1 VSEHRAENRE
11 ADRQDEEERHRHRH
25 H

>member
-25 H
+25 